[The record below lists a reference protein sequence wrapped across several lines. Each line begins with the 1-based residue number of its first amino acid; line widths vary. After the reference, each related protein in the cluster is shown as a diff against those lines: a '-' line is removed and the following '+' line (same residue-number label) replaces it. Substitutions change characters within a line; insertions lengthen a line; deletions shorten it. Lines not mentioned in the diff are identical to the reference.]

1 MSRAELQAAMVS
13 VSRSRMSR
21 DLDPATRE
29 RLNSEQQMLSNRLME
44 LQGQSAPR

>member
-1 MSRAELQAAMVS
+1 MTRAEVQAAIAA

-21 DLDPATRE
+21 NLDDATRQ
-29 RLNSEQQMLSNRLME
+29 RLNSEQQMLSNRLNA